1 MEVNLKKKNTGL
13 IAGIAAVVVVLA
25 IILVMVFSGGSK
37 NDPLQEQLDLGK
49 KYMQEMN
56 YEQAVAAYLAAIEI
70 DDRCVEAYL
79 GAAKAYEAMGDTD
92 SAINILT
99 EGFEKT
105 GDSELETLLEEMTS
119 AGGVYVVEFED
130 PDLTQMAQEFYQAI
144 MDNPE
149 DVGCYMNL
157 AEFYLYTGEM
167 NAAADVA
174 KAGYNKTGDEI
185 FKDMIEWAESEANA
199 TDDNDANTSGAEN
212 DVVVEEEPQ
221 LPETAKNQMLLGSE
235 EKGYYRITFDEKY
248 VEPRHDKVNAGGW
261 IHFDLDRVQ
270 ISVSLVYDTSFE
282 DYFAKD
288 KENFDWLIADNYIT
302 DLELGT
308 PVQIQCGNVTAYYYE
323 YNYIDISDK
332 VVEPTPYQTQ
342 EFYVDFGDGTA
353 FVGSTDEFMGGYY
366 LYGKDGDEDRN
377 ITIEDYLRYVFVNVE
392 KVE

>member
-1 MEVNLKKKNTGL
+1 
-13 IAGIAAVVVVLA
+13 
-25 IILVMVFSGGSK
+25 
-37 NDPLQEQLDLGK
+37 
-49 KYMQEMN
+49 
-56 YEQAVAAYLAAIEI
+56 
-70 DDRCVEAYL
+70 
-79 GAAKAYEAMGDTD
+79 
-92 SAINILT
+92 
-99 EGFEKT
+99 
-105 GDSELETLLEEMTS
+105 
-119 AGGVYVVEFED
+119 
-130 PDLTQMAQEFYQAI
+130 
-144 MDNPE
+144 
-149 DVGCYMNL
+149 
-157 AEFYLYTGEM
+157 
-167 NAAADVA
+167 
-174 KAGYNKTGDEI
+174 
-185 FKDMIEWAESEANA
+185 MIEWAESEANA
-199 TDDNDANTSGAEN
+199 TDDNDANNSGAEN

-235 EKGYYRITFDEKY
+235 EKGYYRVTFDEKY
-248 VEPRHDKVNAGGW
+248 VEPRKDKVNAGGW

-288 KENFDWLIADNYIT
+288 KENFDWLIEDSYIT

-308 PVQIQCGNVTAYYYE
+308 PVQIQCRNVTAYYYE